1 MVDNPILSSE
11 AFPIGATTR
20 LRTLQAKLNSDE
32 SPGDTIEE
40 RALEALA
47 SAAGTVRPSS
57 RSIELYLILGIDQG
71 RAGTN
76 AVIYPPEFLYIY
88 DAGHESLVG
97 LSIAWR
103 PSGLGDPDFPD
114 FSRAVAR
121 SVLSRSSN
129 HLIYPNS
136 PGQLIMTHD
145 GSLDVQEMLD
155 RLTAYGLTNVSTFGS
170 FIAAECKKFYE
181 VGTCAELMKTFS
193 FLRSAEPD
201 HLMRINDFAPGWTVR
216 RLA

>member
-1 MVDNPILSSE
+1 MVDNPISISG
-11 AFPIGATTR
+11 AFPVGVTTR
-20 LRTLQAKLNSDE
+20 LRMLQAKMLSDA
-32 SPGDTIEE
+32 SPGGAIEE
-40 RALEALA
+40 AALEALA
-47 SAAGTVRPSS
+47 SVAGTVRPSFN
-57 RSIELYLILGIDQG
+57 SIELYLILGIDQG
-71 RAGTN
+71 RAGTS

-97 LSIAWR
+97 LSITWK

-121 SVLSRSSN
+121 SVLSRSAD
-129 HLIYPNS
+129 HLIYPNI

-155 RLTAYGLTNVSTFGS
+155 RLTKYGLTNVSTFGS
-170 FIAAECKKFYE
+170 FITAECKKFYE
-181 VGTCAELMKTFS
+181 VGTCADLTKTFS
-193 FLRSAEPD
+193 FLQSAEPD
-201 HLMRINDFAPGWTVR
+201 HLMRIIDFSPGWTVR